1 MAEMIPLLF
10 TLTNKK
16 VMIIGGGN
24 IAFRKA
30 KALVNS
36 GASIT
41 IISPEISEEFNAL
54 PSIKWLNKR
63 FEAEDIKEAHII
75 FAATNDKQINQLV
88 KNSTSDFQ
96 WFNDVSNQKNSD
108 FYTPAIIRRGDL
120 IVSVSTSGKS
130 PVLSKKI
137 KNELENY
144 FDQNVHK
151 IVEQYAN
158 TRKRPDND

>member
-10 TLTNKK
+10 TLKNKK

-41 IISPEISEEFNAL
+41 IISPGIIEEFNTY
-54 PSIKWLNKR
+54 PSIKWLKKR
-63 FEAEDIKEAHII
+63 FEPEDVKEAHII
-75 FAATNDKQINQLV
+75 FAATNDKEINQFV
-88 KNSTSDFQ
+88 KNSTTEFQ
-96 WFNDVSNQKNSD
+96 WFNDVSNQENSD
-108 FYTPAIIRRGDL
+108 FHTPAIVRRGDL

-130 PVLSKKI
+130 PVLTKKI
-137 KNELENY
+137 KNELENF
-144 FDQNVHK
+144 FDHNVDK
-151 IVEQYAN
+151 IVVQYADMRKK
-158 TRKRPDND
+158 TRQ